1 MAADLNN
8 EIKPGQSLVLF
19 DGVCHFCNNS
29 VNFIIDRDPK
39 KKFVFAP
46 LQSELAKTVLNKFGE
61 DTIKIDTI
69 ILIQNNKIY
78 KRSRAALEIA
88 KQLNGLWSLCYVFI
102 IVPGF
107 IRDMVYN
114 LIAKNRYKWFGQL
127 EACRIPTPEMRE
139 RFL

>member
-1 MAADLNN
+1 MGAAFNSQIN
-8 EIKPGQSLVLF
+8 PNQSLVLF

-29 VNFIIDRDPK
+29 VNFIMDRDSK

-46 LQSELAKTVLNKFGE
+46 LQSNLAKEILIPYGE
-61 DTIKIDTI
+61 NTSVIDSI

-88 KQLNGLWSLCYVFI
+88 KNLDGLWPLCYGCI

-107 IRDMVYN
+107 IRDFVYN
-114 LIAKNRYKWFGQL
+114 YISKNRYKWFGQMD
-127 EACRIPTPEMRE
+127 ACRMPTPEMRE

>member
-1 MAADLNN
+1 MAADFNN
-8 EIKPGQSLVLF
+8 EIKDNKSLVLF

-39 KKFVFAP
+39 KKFIFAP
-46 LQSELAKTVLNKFGE
+46 LQSELAANALTRFGE
-61 DTIKIDTI
+61 STKVIDSI
-69 ILIQNNKIY
+69 ILIHNNKIY

-107 IRDMVYN
+107 IRDLVYN
-114 LIAKNRYKWFGQL
+114 FIAKNRYKWFGQM
-127 EACRIPTPEMRE
+127 EACRIPTPDMRE

>member
-1 MAADLNN
+1 MAADFNIP
-8 EIKPGQSLVLF
+8 IKANQSLVLF

-46 LQSELAKTVLNKFGE
+46 LQSEFAEKVLAHFGE
-61 DTIKIDTI
+61 PTKVIDTI
-69 ILIQNNKIY
+69 ILIHNNKIY

-88 KQLNGLWSLCYVFI
+88 KQLNGLWPLIYVFI
-102 IVPGF
+102 IIPGF
-107 IRDMVYN
+107 IRNLVYN
-114 LIAKNRYKWFGQL
+114 FIAKNRYKWFGQM
-127 EACRIPTPEMRE
+127 EACRIPTPDMRE